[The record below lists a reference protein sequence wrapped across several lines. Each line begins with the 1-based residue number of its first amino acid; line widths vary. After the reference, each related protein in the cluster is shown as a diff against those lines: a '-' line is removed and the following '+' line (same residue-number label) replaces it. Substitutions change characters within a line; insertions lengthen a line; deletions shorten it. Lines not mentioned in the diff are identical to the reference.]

1 MKTCFLTACALAI
14 LATNS
19 SSSLALG
26 PHPQRELTLMPRL
39 GFARPRLGMAAG
51 ANQDASGPVGTIAAA
66 ATALGTG
73 SVRSIQYSGW
83 GSDYIFGQAYDGGSP
98 WPRFNVPSITIA
110 IDYTTNTL
118 RDDRRRAQAENPP
131 LGGGFQPLVGEQRQ
145 IWALSGGYA
154 WDIVGQ
160 TVAPAAV
167 ERDMRSA
174 VEGRTTQ
181 IWLTPHGFIK
191 AAQAGNARVRVETV
205 RGVRKSVI
213 TVTTPMMVRLEGVLN
228 DQNLVERIDTLL
240 ANPVLGDMKLEAA
253 FSEYKD
259 FGGVRFPTHI
269 VQRSAGYPLLDL
281 TITDVTPNA
290 PVALEVPASI
300 RQASAPPTALVPEK
314 VSEGLWMVPGN
325 AKSVAVEFRDY
336 VVMVDAPESETRSLA
351 VIDAVRK
358 TIPGKPIRYVI
369 NTHSHFDHAGGL
381 RTYAAEGAT
390 IVTQAGNIP
399 YYQQVWSNPRTIA
412 PDRLAKSGRTPV
424 FEGLIGSRTFRDDM
438 HEMSVYHYAGN
449 MHNAGMLM
457 VFLPKERMLIEAD
470 SFSPTNNSNEPPAG
484 LPNLV
489 HFLDA
494 VDRLRL
500 DVQQVLPIHGRLT
513 TLNEARA
520 AAETFGRTQVFK

>member
-1 MKTCFLTACALAI
+1 MKTCFLTACALVI
-14 LATNS
+14 VVTVS
-19 SSSLALG
+19 IRS
-26 PHPQRELTLMPRL
+26 
-39 GFARPRLGMAAG
+39 
-51 ANQDASGPVGTIAAA
+51 QDASGPVAAA
-66 ATALGTG
+66 AAALGTG

-98 WPRFNVPSITIA
+98 WPRFNVPSITIG

-160 TVAPAAV
+160 TVSPAAV

-191 AAQAGNARVRVETV
+191 AAQAGNAAVRVETI

-213 TVTTPMMVRLEGVLN
+213 TVTTPMKVRLEGVLN
-228 DQNLVERIDTLL
+228 DQNLVERIETWL
-240 ANPVLGDMKLEAA
+240 ANPVLGDMKLEAV

-259 FGGVRFPTHI
+259 FGGVKFPTHI
-269 VQRSAGYPLLDL
+269 LQRSAGYPVLDL

-314 VSEGLWMVPGN
+314 VSEGLWIVPGN
-325 AKSVAVEFRDY
+325 AKSVVVEFRDH
-336 VVMVDAPESETRSLA
+336 VAMVDAPENETRSLA
-351 VIDAVRK
+351 VMDAIRK

-381 RTYAAEGAT
+381 RTHAADGAT

-412 PDRLAKSGRTPV
+412 PDRLARSGRAPA
-424 FEGLIGSRTFRDDM
+424 FEGLIGSRTFRDDVR
-438 HEMSVYHYAGN
+438 EMVVYHYAGN

-470 SFSPTNNSNEPPAG
+470 SFTPTNNSNEPPAG

-500 DVQQVLPIHGRLT
+500 DVQQILPIHGRLT
-513 TLNEARA
+513 TLDEARA
-520 AAETFGRTQVFK
+520 AAETFKRTQVFR